1 MNRRLLATGVVARLA
16 VVLSVSLATCAVAA
30 TSASAALTAHG
41 QLLHL
46 APHGT
51 LNTNTSSN
59 WFGYNQGSLEK
70 GDTLFNSIS
79 GNWTVPAATQHTAAQ
94 TEDSADWIGIGGGCI
109 DSGCTVPIR
118 R

>member
-1 MNRRLLATGVVARLA
+1 MNRRLLASGVVARLA

-30 TSASAALTAHG
+30 TSASALTAHG

-46 APHGT
+46 APHGA

-70 GDTLFNSIS
+70 GDTLFNSIT
-79 GNWTVPAATQHTAAQ
+79 GNWTVPTATQHTSGQA
-94 TEDSADWIGIGGGCI
+94 EDSVTGSESAVDA
-109 DSGCTVPIR
+109 STPVVRSPTR